1 MRLLSKKEEASILEA
16 IRAAELQTSGEIRVH
31 VEGTCEEENP
41 LDRAAWL
48 FNELGMCNTQL
59 RNGVLVYVALK
70 SKCFCIIGDA
80 GINQVSPEGFW
91 DSARDAMRNC
101 FAQGKKVEGIVEG
114 VRRVGELLKDNFP
127 YQKDDVNE
135 LPDAISWGK

>member
-1 MRLLSKKEEASILEA
+1 MRLLSKKEEACILDA
-16 IRAAELQTSGEIRVH
+16 VRYAELQTSGEVRVH
-31 VEGTCEEENP
+31 VEGTCEEDNP

-48 FNELGMCNTQL
+48 FNELGMTKTQL

-80 GINQVSPEGFW
+80 GINRVAPEGFW
-91 DSARDAMRNC
+91 DSARDAMQTC
-101 FAQGKKVEGIVEG
+101 FAQGRKVDGIVEG
-114 VRRVGELLKDNFP
+114 VRRVGELLKDFFP
-127 YQKDDVNE
+127 YQADDVNE

>member
-1 MRLLSKKEEASILEA
+1 MRLLSKKEEACILDA
-16 IRAAELQTSGEIRVH
+16 VRYAELQTSGEVRVH
-31 VEGTCEEENP
+31 VEGTCEEDNP

-48 FNELGMCNTQL
+48 FNELGMTKTQL

-80 GINQVSPEGFW
+80 GINRVAPEGFW
-91 DSARDAMRNC
+91 DSARDAMQAC
-101 FAQGKKVEGIVEG
+101 FAQGRKVDGIVEG
-114 VRRVGELLKDNFP
+114 VRRVGELLKDFFP
-127 YQKDDVNE
+127 YQADDVNE